1 MAYDKQNHPSYPSPE
16 ERLKELTDKLE
27 SGVKD
32 VFESEK
38 YKDFLNTVSK
48 FHKYSINNCI
58 LIALQKPDASYVA
71 SFNTWNKKFNRKIL
85 PGSKGIKIIAPVIY
99 KKEVYEDKKDPK
111 TGEIIKKADGT
122 PEKVKKTVFKRTG
135 FKAENVFDISQTE
148 GQELTLSLGVDEL
161 KGDVRNYNVFLESLE
176 RICPVPVFFQ
186 NTGDAKGYFNR
197 AENFIAVGEN
207 MSEVQTLKTLIHE
220 MAHQRL
226 HSIGNTADKENK
238 LSRDTM
244 EVQAESVAYTVCQ
257 HYGIDTSDY
266 SFGYIAGWA
275 QGREME
281 ELKDSLS
288 VIRTTASEM
297 IAEIDTAFNDLLI
310 EKGTIQNKAQETQ
323 DHKEN
328 KEEYRN
334 IQGDSPRDSA
344 VVTKNS
350 QQIVRKDEREGKA
363 KEASQ
368 HQSAKTNAKNAEKNG
383 NNKPMSIIA
392 KLNQY
397 KKKQEEARN
406 NDKSKG
412 KDSPNVKKEEELP
425 FV

>member
-1 MAYDKQNHPSYPSPE
+1 MAYDKQNHPFYPSPE

-27 SGVKD
+27 SGVKE

-71 SFNTWNKKFNRKIL
+71 SFNTWSKKLNRKIL
-85 PGSKGIKIIAPVIY
+85 PGSKGIKIIAPVMY
-99 KKEVYEDKKDPK
+99 KKEVYVDKKDPK
-111 TGEIIKKADGT
+111 TGEIIKKDDGT
-122 PEKVKKTVFKRTG
+122 SEKVKKTVFKRTG

-161 KGDVRNYNVFLESLE
+161 KGDVKNYNVFLESLE
-176 RICPVPVFFQ
+176 RVCPVPIFFQ
-186 NTGDAKGYFNR
+186 NTGEAKGYFNR

-220 MAHQRL
+220 MTHQRL
-226 HSIGNTADKENK
+226 HSIGNAAGKENE
-238 LSRDTM
+238 LSRDTK

-275 QGREME
+275 HGREME

-297 IAEIDTAFNDLLI
+297 ITEIDTAFHDLQI
-310 EKGTIQNKAQETQ
+310 EKGIIREDKSQEIQ
-323 DHKEN
+323 DDKEN
-328 KEEYRN
+328 KEEYKNMRGN
-334 IQGDSPRDSA
+334 SSRDSSA
-344 VVTKNS
+344 VTKNP
-350 QQIVRKDEREGKA
+350 QQNFKEKGEEKESSRCQVAKAEG
-363 KEASQ
+363 E
-368 HQSAKTNAKNAEKNG
+368 NAEKSRND
-383 NNKPMSIIA
+383 KPMSIIA
-392 KLNQY
+392 KLNTF

-406 NDKSKG
+406 NDKSKE
-412 KDSPNVKKEEELP
+412 KDAPNVKKEEELP